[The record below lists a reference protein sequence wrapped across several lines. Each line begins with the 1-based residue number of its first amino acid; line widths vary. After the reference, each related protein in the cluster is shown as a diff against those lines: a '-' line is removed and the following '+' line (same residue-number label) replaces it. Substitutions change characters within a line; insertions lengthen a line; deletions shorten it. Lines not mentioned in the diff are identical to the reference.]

1 MTEAEKRPEEIREPP
16 KVTEPQE
23 WTEGNLPRYE
33 HLFLIA
39 ENYQ

>member
-16 KVTEPQE
+16 KAAEPE